1 MDKLLE
7 KAIVRRFQEELPL
20 VPQPYKFIADELGI
34 SEQELINKIKEL
46 RERKILRRI
55 GAILHHR
62 TIGFKANAMVV
73 WSVPID
79 RIREVADIMISFPQ
93 VSHCYERKSLPNW
106 SYNIYTMIHSESFH
120 KCEDI
125 ILNISKASSVDKYDV
140 LYSTRELK
148 KNSMKYFVDY

>member
-1 MDKLLE
+1 MDNSLE

-46 RERKILRRI
+46 KERKILRRI

-79 RIREVADIMISFPQ
+79 RIREVTDIMISFPQ
-93 VSHCYERKSLPNW
+93 VSHCYERKPLPNW

-125 ILNISKASSVDKYDV
+125 ILNISKASAVDKYDV
-140 LYSTRELK
+140 LYSTKELK